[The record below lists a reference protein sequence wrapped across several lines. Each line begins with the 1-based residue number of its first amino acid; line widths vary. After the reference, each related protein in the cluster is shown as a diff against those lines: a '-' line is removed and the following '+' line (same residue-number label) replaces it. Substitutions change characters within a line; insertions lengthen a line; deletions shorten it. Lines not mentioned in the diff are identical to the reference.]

1 MEDIKKNYENKI
13 KDLCNELVVCLC
25 KIDGKVEKVLLDD
38 RESITEHTFICGK
51 QELFSI
57 TNDIL
62 SYYIKVYDYNHYKKD
77 YIELIVMKDNHPNV
91 ERVLQIMENKYE
103 DQESYS
109 DAITKINNMIY
120 LLTSNIDVDD

>member
-1 MEDIKKNYENKI
+1 MKDVKKNYENRI
-13 KDLCNELVVCLC
+13 NNLCDEFTRIMS
-25 KIDGKVEKVLLDD
+25 KIDGKVERVLLHDQ
-38 RESITEHTFICGK
+38 ESITEHIFIYGK

-77 YIELIVMKDNHPNV
+77 YIGLIIMKDNPNV

-103 DQESYS
+103 DQKSYS
-109 DAITKINNMIY
+109 DGITKINNMIN
-120 LLTSNIDVDD
+120 LLTSIIDIED